1 MIPFSDWFP
10 LTLLG
15 ITFTLIGCLK
25 LYGVVR
31 GIVGGRDKPFFQ
43 YACGT

>member
-15 ITFTLIGCLK
+15 VTYTLLGSLK
-25 LYGVVR
+25 LYGFAR
-31 GIVGGRDKPFFQ
+31 GFVGGRDKPFFQ

>member
-10 LTLLG
+10 LALLGVTYTLLG
-15 ITFTLIGCLK
+15 CLK
-25 LYGVVR
+25 FYGFVR
-31 GIVGGRDKPFFQ
+31 GIVGGRDKPFLQ